1 MLRNAMGS
9 GCSDFGSGYFSVTV
23 TKVYY
28 GPMLLA
34 LRGRIGVKF
43 PQKKHHVILEWHL
56 LSGSNG

>member
-28 GPMLLA
+28 GPTLLA
-34 LRGRIGVKF
+34 LRGRNGDFYGVTF
-43 PQKKHHVILEWHL
+43 SQKSIT
-56 LSGSNG
+56 